1 MGPSIAAVLI
11 LHISH
16 SVFQPLQMELQ
27 NRVINTGNRA
37 TALSFNAVIMNTT
50 AVLINL
56 IMGKAAESDLRISMA
71 LGGVFCTVGFVLF
84 QLYEKN
90 RK

>member
-1 MGPSIAAVLI
+1 
-11 LHISH
+11 
-16 SVFQPLQMELQ
+16 
-27 NRVINTGNRA
+27 
-37 TALSFNAVIMNTT
+37 MNTT